1 MSSAASART
10 PAAGDRV
17 ADILQAACRVVV
29 RDGAH
34 ALRMAEVAREA
45 GVSKALLHYYF
56 TTRQELVRA
65 AFAYSSDVWDEGVRA
80 RLARAPNG
88 AVRVELYLLASVDSS
103 EPYNEQRAL
112 WNEVWSSLRVDSDLR
127 PLVQDAYRAWM
138 QRLVSLIDEGRSD
151 GSVPKEVSARRA
163 GRRLAA
169 FADGLDSMLYLSL
182 TDRRKAR
189 RLLRE
194 SIEREL
200 GLGA

>member
-1 MSSAASART
+1 MSNAASVRASG
-10 PAAGDRV
+10 AGDRV

-56 TTRQELVRA
+56 STRQELVRA
-65 AFAYSSDVWDEGVRA
+65 AFAYSSDLWDEGVRG
-80 RLARAPNG
+80 RLARAPDG
-88 AVRVELYLLASVDSS
+88 AAKVELYLLASVDSS

-112 WNEVWSSLRVDSDLR
+112 WNEVWSSLRVDSELR

-138 QRLVSLIDEGRSD
+138 QRLVALIEEGRND
-151 GSVPKEVSARRA
+151 GSISNEVSARQA

-169 FADGLDSMLYLSL
+169 FADGIDSMLFLGL
-182 TDRRKAR
+182 TDRAKAR

-200 GLGA
+200 IP

>member
-1 MSSAASART
+1 MSNAASVRASG
-10 PAAGDRV
+10 AGDRV
-17 ADILQAACRVVV
+17 ADILEAACRVVV

-56 TTRQELVRA
+56 STRQELIRA
-65 AFAYSSDVWDEGVRA
+65 AFAYSSDLWDAGVRG
-80 RLARAPNG
+80 RLERAPNG
-88 AVRVELYLLASVDSS
+88 AAKVELYLLASVDSS

-112 WNEVWSSLRVDSDLR
+112 WNEVWSSLRVDSELR
-127 PLVQDAYRAWM
+127 PLVQEAYRGWM
-138 QRLVSLIDEGRSD
+138 RRLVSLIEEGRSD
-151 GSVPKEVSARRA
+151 GSIPKGVSAKLA

-182 TDRRKAR
+182 TDRTKAR

-200 GLGA
+200 MPT

>member
-1 MSSAASART
+1 MSTAASART
-10 PAAGDRV
+10 PATGDRV
-17 ADILQAACRVVV
+17 AVILQAACRVVV

-56 TTRQELVRA
+56 STRQELVRA
-65 AFAYSSDVWDEGVRA
+65 AFAYSSDLWDDGVRG
-80 RLARAPNG
+80 RLDRAPSG
-88 AVRVELYLLASVDSS
+88 LARVELYLLASVDSS

-112 WNEVWSSLRVDSDLR
+112 WNEVWSSLRVDSELR
-127 PLVQDAYRAWM
+127 PLVQDAYRSWT
-138 QRLVSLIDEGRSD
+138 QRLVSLIEEGRSD

-163 GRRLAA
+163 GERLAA
-169 FADGLDSMLYLSL
+169 FADGLDSMLYLGL

-194 SIEREL
+194 SVEREL
-200 GLGA
+200 ATK

>member
-1 MSSAASART
+1 M
-10 PAAGDRV
+10 
-17 ADILQAACRVVV
+17 VV

-56 TTRQELVRA
+56 STRQELVRA

-80 RLARAPNG
+80 RLARAPSG
-88 AVRVELYLLASVDSS
+88 AARVELYLLASVDSS

-127 PLVQDAYRAWM
+127 PLVQEAYRAWM
-138 QRLVSLIDEGRSD
+138 QRLVALIEEGRSD

-169 FADGLDSMLYLSL
+169 LADGLDSMLYLNL

-194 SIEREL
+194 SVEQEL
-200 GLGA
+200 SLG